1 MWIDLLGGGRVARA
15 DRSALLSHLV
25 EQGGEP
31 EAVAAELGVLDRTD
45 SIDVD
50 ALVAKVI
57 ADHPS
62 ETQRFRDG
70 EQRLIGF
77 FVGACMRASKGRA
90 DARALQQVLR
100 KHLS

>member
-1 MWIDLLGGGRVARA
+1 MTIPRPSL
-15 DRSALLSHLV
+15 
-25 EQGGEP
+25 
-31 EAVAAELGVLDRTD
+31 AAELGVLDRTD
-45 SIDVD
+45 SIDLD

-77 FVGACMRASKGRA
+77 FVGACMRASQGRA

-100 KHLS
+100 QHLT